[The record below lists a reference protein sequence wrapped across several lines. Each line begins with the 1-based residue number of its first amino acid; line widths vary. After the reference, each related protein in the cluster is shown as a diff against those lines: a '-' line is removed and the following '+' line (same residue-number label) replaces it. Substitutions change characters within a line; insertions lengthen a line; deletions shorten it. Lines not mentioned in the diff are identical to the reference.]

1 MKLKYLSG
9 ILALAA
15 GLFVVS
21 CDDDDETAIATGNII
36 TEVTTGDPVSVT
48 AVSAVVQGTVKD
60 LSQSSSSSY
69 SVGVYYGTADNPT
82 VSGARQTGTIDEN
95 GTVTTTLSGLTEGVT
110 YYYATFV
117 TLQSRVTAYGDV
129 KSFTATDVTVT
140 TSDATDITATGATLS
155 AQFAGIDGLDNPET
169 GVKLA
174 LTAEGVQEGKVYP
187 LSAINGL
194 LPGTTYY
201 FAAYVSVGGSNL
213 YGETKIFTT
222 EAQEMEYVDLGL
234 SVMWARWNIGAAAE
248 SEAGALFG
256 YGDPTSLLL
265 SDVASDYP
273 AENIAGTEYDAA
285 FRLDIDGTS
294 EQQSRMPSS
303 AELAELLANTTQ
315 EAAEADGVAG
325 VRFTASN
332 GNSIFLPVTGYRDGE
347 TTLADGIGHYW
358 SGNVDAANNAYAGC
372 LTLDGASAQAGYSL
386 RQLGFAV
393 RSVREKAGEPSQGGE
408 GDGIQINNDGIDV
421 GDLENNGRLRI
432 QIYNM
437 GSGEGVNP
445 DDISFSRNMVVTFT
459 ISGITDNL
467 KADAPSSFIA
477 GLQFA
482 DKSWAF
488 QYWSEFA
495 GDKYDA
501 TVTGDGTYT
510 VWTETSGGTAEGCMV
525 FCIDI
530 KDLHTNLADP
540 SQVSVTVDSIEFDKD
555 IE

>member
-1 MKLKYLSG
+1 MC
-9 ILALAA
+9 
-15 GLFVVS
+15 VVS

-69 SVGVYYGTADNPT
+69 SVGVYYGTADDPT

-129 KSFTATDVTVT
+129 KSFMATDVTVT
-140 TSDATDITATGATLS
+140 TSDATDITATGVTLS

-201 FAAYVSVGGSNL
+201 YAAYVSVGGSNL
-213 YGETKIFTT
+213 YGETKNFTT

-234 SVMWARWNIGAAAE
+234 SVMWAKWNIGAAAE

-285 FRLDIDGTS
+285 FRLDIDGAS

-303 AELAELLANTTQ
+303 AEIAELLASTTQ

-332 GNSIFLPVTGYRDGE
+332 GSSIFLPVTGYRDGE

-408 GDGIQINNDGIDV
+408 GDEIQINNDGIDV

-437 GSGEGVNP
+437 GSSEGVNP
-445 DDISFSRNMVVTFT
+445 DDISFSRNMTVTFT
-459 ISGITDNL
+459 ISGITGNL

-477 GLQFA
+477 GLQFT
-482 DKSWAF
+482 DKNWNNGH
-488 QYWSEFA
+488 WSGFA

-510 VWTETSGGTAEGCMV
+510 VWTEAKDGTAEGCMV

-530 KDLHTNLADP
+530 KDLYANLTDP